1 MRKNKLLISTLLPVA
16 AFVSVV
22 GAGYSAWYFQGEAT
36 ADTTTGI
43 TVTPVVAGGGIAVTS
58 SGHGLTL
65 DQEDTTHNTS
75 ASGITWNDITL
86 TYTADKTATGER
98 AEGTGTITWTVTTPD
113 DFEAWVNIKKSGTW
127 TITNLYED
135 KTFTL
140 VGGEAGVGGEEGLN
154 LSYKAEPT
162 NYTEWSKMNTALNG
176 KTITVKFEV
185 KYNYTQI

>member
-43 TVTPVVAGGGIAVTS
+43 TVTPVVAGGGIAVAS
-58 SGHGLTL
+58 EDHGLTL
-65 DQEDTTHNTS
+65 DQNPIETLNPSGT
-75 ASGITWNDITL
+75 GITWKDITL

-98 AEGTGTITWTVTTPD
+98 AEGTGTITWTVTTPVN
-113 DFEAWVNIKKSGTW
+113 FETYVIITKSGTW
-127 TITNLYED
+127 TITDLYAD

-140 VGGEAGVGGEEGLN
+140 NKATLG
-154 LSYKAEPT
+154 LSYKAEPK
-162 NYTEWSKMNTALNG
+162 NYTEWSAMNTALDE
-176 KTITVKFEV
+176 KEITVEFAV
-185 KYNYTQI
+185 TYNYN